1 MTNILNSA
9 RVIGGLG
16 NVRDDIFLVIEGGN
30 IREIGASKEL
40 PATARGP
47 VADLA
52 GRTVMPGFIGC
63 HVHLSMDGVADVIGQ
78 ALRDTKAMGTLRM
91 ARNAERT
98 LRAGITTVCDCGAKD
113 HVDIEFRH
121 AVAEGLHT
129 MAPRMLVSGMPIAMT
144 GGHCWQVGREADGA
158 DEVRRAAREQIKAG
172 ADCVKMMA
180 TGGILTEGTEIGSP
194 QLGEEEIRA
203 AVEEARKAGKLSAIH
218 AHGATGIKN
227 GVRAGIH
234 SVEHAYLLDDEAI
247 ELMLKHGTWL
257 VPTASAVGLVV
268 RHGIAAGIPPSV
280 VRKARSA
287 LEIQRDTCRK
297 AWKAGVK
304 LAMGTDAGTPYNRHG
319 ENLQELA
326 TLTEIGLSPME
337 AIVASTARSAAL
349 LGLADRLGSV
359 EVGKEADLVG
369 VDGDPLADITLL
381 GAPAAISLVLKGGKL
396 AHLGAGLHDMAR
408 AWPAGETLA

>member
-1 MTNILNSA
+1 MACILKSA
-9 RVIGGLG
+9 RVIDGRGD
-16 NVRDDIFLVIEGGN
+16 VFDDVFLAIEDGK
-30 IREIGASKEL
+30 IREIGANQEL
-40 PATARGP
+40 PATARVP
-47 VADLA
+47 VIDLA
-52 GRTVMPGFIGC
+52 GRTVMPGFIDC
-63 HVHLSMDGVADVIGQ
+63 HVHLSMDGVADVAAQ
-78 ALRDTKAMGTLRM
+78 AARDTKTVGALRM

-98 LRAGITTVCDCGAKD
+98 LRAGITTVRDCGAKN

-121 AVAEGLHT
+121 AVGEGLHA

-144 GGHCWQVGREADGA
+144 GGHCWQFGREADGP

-172 ADCVKMMA
+172 ADCIKMMA

-194 QLGEEEIRA
+194 QLGEGEMRA
-203 AVEEARKAGKLSAIH
+203 AVEEARNAGKLSAIH

-247 ELMLKHGTWL
+247 ELMLKHGTWF
-257 VPTASAVGLVV
+257 VPTAAAVGLVV
-268 RHGIAAGIPPSV
+268 RHGTAAGIPASV
-280 VRKARSA
+280 VRKAQSA
-287 LEIQRDTCRK
+287 LESQRMTCRK

-337 AIVASTARSAAL
+337 AIVVSTRRSAEL
-349 LGLADRLGSV
+349 LGLADRIGTI
-359 EVGKEADLVG
+359 ETGKEADLVV
-369 VDGDPLADITLL
+369 VDGDPLADIALL
-381 GAPAAISLVLKGGKL
+381 REPASIALVFKGGKL
-396 AHLGAGLHDMAR
+396 AHIGSSLEEIAR
-408 AWPAGETLA
+408 TLPGDERLS